1 MAREKV
7 SVFVGLGANLGN
19 AQRAVLDA
27 VEAIG
32 KLQDTQVIGCSSLY
46 RSAPF
51 EATGPDYLNVVLHIE
66 SRINAYDL
74 LLAFQALENA
84 AGRERPYRNAPR
96 TLDIDLLLFGDARIA
111 SAKLTVPHP
120 RMNDRAFVLYPL
132 AELAPDR
139 VSQENLGKVL
149 GQDIKQEVGT
159 VLHPKLFPS

>member
-1 MAREKV
+1 M
-7 SVFVGLGANLGN
+7 
-19 AQRAVLDA
+19 
-27 VEAIG
+27 
-32 KLQDTQVIGCSSLY
+32 VI
-46 RSAPF
+46 
-51 EATGPDYLNVVLHIE
+51 HIE

-149 GQDIKQEVGT
+149 GQDIKQEAGT
-159 VLHPKLFPS
+159 VLHPRLFPS